1 MYNKVDDSISIV
13 SELVSDNESV
23 LSDFKDFNSKSVEF
37 LVYNLQHQGEQL
49 VREEV
54 RQRRPEQEGNI
65 KKVRTY

>member
-13 SELVSDNESV
+13 SELDSDNESV
-23 LSDFKDFNSKSVEF
+23 LSDFKDFNSKSV
-37 LVYNLQHQGEQL
+37 
-49 VREEV
+49 EEV